1 MALCNPFGE
10 LSLEATQ
17 LEIKEL
23 IANGG
28 TATDITLLKIL
39 HEMKIMNLHLMH
51 ITDQRF
57 VEDFE
62 NVN

>member
-17 LEIKEL
+17 QEIKSL
-23 IANGG
+23 LKDGG
-28 TATDITLLKIL
+28 SATDILLVKIL
-39 HEMKIMNLHLMH
+39 HEMKIMNLHLSH

-57 VEDFE
+57 VEDFRDAD
-62 NVN
+62 

>member
-17 LEIKEL
+17 QEIKNLIERGADDTTIIMAEL
-23 IANGG
+23 
-28 TATDITLLKIL
+28 LREL
-39 HEMKIMNLHLMH
+39 KIMNLHLSH
-51 ITDQRF
+51 LTDQRIL
-57 VEDFE
+57 EDDV